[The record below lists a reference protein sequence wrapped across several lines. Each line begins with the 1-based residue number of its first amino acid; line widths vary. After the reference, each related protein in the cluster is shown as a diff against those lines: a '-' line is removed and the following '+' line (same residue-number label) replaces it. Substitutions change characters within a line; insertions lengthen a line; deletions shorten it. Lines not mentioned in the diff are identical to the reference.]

1 MTIRLPK
8 VLVADDDG
16 APVEVLRRYFTE
28 PLVKTG
34 YLRSGARWDTWD
46 STGTRGRDADTFTAD
61 DLVAVTM
68 LSVDVS
74 PDGAQILLRER
85 VDEFGELLG
94 AVGPDRDLADEADE
108 LTPESPVCRLEAALW
123 TVPSIGR
130 TGASKLIARKRPRL
144 FPIYDRVIGEVLDTK
159 AGVCGTRSTLLS
171 TQQAHLEPVR
181 TALRADDG
189 ALQRRLVSLREQ
201 AGLDE
206 AVPALRILTVLAWMQ
221 LKSPQ

>member
-1 MTIRLPK
+1 MTDMTIRLPK

-16 APVEVLRRYFTE
+16 AAVEVLRRYFTE

-85 VDEFGELLG
+85 VDEFGELLV

-130 TGASKLIARKRPRL
+130 TVASKLIARKRPRL

-159 AGVCGTRSTLLS
+159 
-171 TQQAHLEPVR
+171 QAHLESVR

-189 ALQRRLVSLREQ
+189 ALQRRLVSLRER

>member
-16 APVEVLRRYFTE
+16 AAVEVLRRYFTE

-85 VDEFGELLG
+85 VDEFGELLV

-130 TGASKLIARKRPRL
+130 TVASKLIARKRPRL

-159 AGVCGTRSTLLS
+159 
-171 TQQAHLEPVR
+171 QAHLESVR

-189 ALQRRLVSLREQ
+189 ALQRRLVSLRER

>member
-16 APVEVLRRYFTE
+16 AAVEVLRRYFTE

-85 VDEFGELLG
+85 VDEFGELLV

-130 TGASKLIARKRPRL
+130 TVASKLIARKRPRL

-159 AGVCGTRSTLLS
+159 
-171 TQQAHLEPVR
+171 QAHLEPVR

-189 ALQRRLVSLREQ
+189 ALQRRLVSLRER

>member
-1 MTIRLPK
+1 MTDMTIRLPK
-8 VLVADDDG
+8 ALVADDDG
-16 APVEVLRRYFTE
+16 AAVEVLRRYFTE

-34 YLRSGARWDTWD
+34 YLRSGARWDIWD

-85 VDEFGELLG
+85 VDEFGKLLV

-130 TGASKLIARKRPRL
+130 TVASKLIARKRPRL

-159 AGVCGTRSTLLS
+159 
-171 TQQAHLEPVR
+171 QAHLEPVR

-206 AVPALRILTVLAWMQ
+206 AIPALRILTVLAWMQ

>member
-16 APVEVLRRYFTE
+16 AAVEVLRRYFTE

-46 STGTRGRDADTFTAD
+46 STGARGRDADTFTAD

-85 VDEFGELLG
+85 VDEFGELLV

-130 TGASKLIARKRPRL
+130 TVASKLIARKRPRL
-144 FPIYDRVIGEVLDTK
+144 FPIYDRVIGEVLGTK
-159 AGVCGTRSTLLS
+159 
-171 TQQAHLEPVR
+171 QAHLEPVR

>member
-8 VLVADDDG
+8 VLASGDD
-16 APVEVLRRYFTE
+16 AAVEVLRRYFTE

-46 STGTRGRDADTFTAD
+46 STGTRERDADVFTAD

-68 LSVDVS
+68 LAVEVS

-85 VDEFGELLG
+85 GDEFTQLLA
-94 AVGPDRDLADEADE
+94 AVGPDRDLVDEPHE
-108 LTPESPVCRLEAALW
+108 LTAESPVCRLETALW

-130 TGASKLIARKRPRL
+130 TVASKLIARKRPRL

-159 AGVCGTRSTLLS
+159 
-171 TQQAHLEPVR
+171 QAHLEPVR
-181 TALRADDG
+181 QALRADDG
-189 ALQRRLVSLREQ
+189 KLHRRLVSLREQ

-206 AVPALRILTVLAWMQ
+206 SVPALRILTVLAWMQ
-221 LKSPQ
+221 LKSPH

>member
-16 APVEVLRRYFTE
+16 AAVEVLRRYFTE

-46 STGTRGRDADTFTAD
+46 STGTRGRDADTLTAD

-74 PDGAQILLRER
+74 ADGAQILLRER
-85 VDEFGELLG
+85 VDEFGELLV

-130 TGASKLIARKRPRL
+130 TVASKLIARKRPRL

-159 AGVCGTRSTLLS
+159 
-171 TQQAHLEPVR
+171 QAHLEPVR

>member
-1 MTIRLPK
+1 MTDMTIRLPK
-8 VLVADDDG
+8 ALVADDDG
-16 APVEVLRRYFTE
+16 AAVEVLRRYFTE

-34 YLRSGARWDTWD
+34 YLRSGARWDIWD

-85 VDEFGELLG
+85 VDEFGKLLV

-130 TGASKLIARKRPRL
+130 TVASKLIARKRPRL

-159 AGVCGTRSTLLS
+159 
-171 TQQAHLEPVR
+171 QAHLEPVR

>member
-16 APVEVLRRYFTE
+16 AAVEVLRRYFTE

-85 VDEFGELLG
+85 VDEFGELLV

-130 TGASKLIARKRPRL
+130 TVASKLIARKRPRL

-159 AGVCGTRSTLLS
+159 
-171 TQQAHLEPVR
+171 QAHLESVR

>member
-8 VLVADDDG
+8 ALVADDDG
-16 APVEVLRRYFTE
+16 AAVEVLRRYFTE

-46 STGTRGRDADTFTAD
+46 STGTHGRDADTFTAD

-85 VDEFGELLG
+85 VDEFGELLV

-130 TGASKLIARKRPRL
+130 TVASKLIARKRPRL

-159 AGVCGTRSTLLS
+159 
-171 TQQAHLEPVR
+171 QAHLEPVR

>member
-1 MTIRLPK
+1 MTDMMIRLPK

-16 APVEVLRRYFTE
+16 AAVEVLRRYFTE

-85 VDEFGELLG
+85 VDEFGELLV

-108 LTPESPVCRLEAALW
+108 LTPASPVCRLEAALW

-130 TGASKLIARKRPRL
+130 TVASKLIARKRPRL

-159 AGVCGTRSTLLS
+159 
-171 TQQAHLEPVR
+171 QAHLEPVR

-189 ALQRRLVSLREQ
+189 TLQRRLVSLREQ

-206 AVPALRILTVLAWMQ
+206 AIPALRILTVLAWMQ

>member
-1 MTIRLPK
+1 
-8 VLVADDDG
+8 
-16 APVEVLRRYFTE
+16 
-28 PLVKTG
+28 
-34 YLRSGARWDTWD
+34 WD

-85 VDEFGELLG
+85 VDEFGELLV

-130 TGASKLIARKRPRL
+130 TVASKLIARKRPRL

-159 AGVCGTRSTLLS
+159 
-171 TQQAHLEPVR
+171 QAHLEPVR

>member
-16 APVEVLRRYFTE
+16 AAVEVLRRYFTE

-34 YLRSGARWDTWD
+34 YLRSGARWDIWD

-85 VDEFGELLG
+85 VDEFGKLLV

-130 TGASKLIARKRPRL
+130 TVASKLIARKRPRL

-159 AGVCGTRSTLLS
+159 
-171 TQQAHLEPVR
+171 QAHLEPVR

>member
-1 MTIRLPK
+1 MTDMTIRLPK

-16 APVEVLRRYFTE
+16 AAVEVLRRYFTE

-85 VDEFGELLG
+85 VDEFGKLLV

-130 TGASKLIARKRPRL
+130 TVASKLIARKRPRL

-159 AGVCGTRSTLLS
+159 
-171 TQQAHLEPVR
+171 QAHLEPVR

>member
-8 VLVADDDG
+8 VLASDD
-16 APVEVLRRYFTE
+16 AAAVEVLRRYFTE

-46 STGTRGRDADTFTAD
+46 STGTRERDADVFTAD

-68 LSVDVS
+68 LAVEVS

-85 VDEFGELLG
+85 GDELTELLA
-94 AVGPDRDLADEADE
+94 AVGPDRDLVDEADE

-130 TGASKLIARKRPRL
+130 TVASKLIARKRPRL
-144 FPIYDRVIGEVLDTK
+144 FPIYDRAIGEVLDTK
-159 AGVCGTRSTLLS
+159 
-171 TQQAHLEPVR
+171 QAHLEPVR
-181 TALRADDG
+181 QALRGNDG
-189 ALQRRLVSLREQ
+189 ELHRRLVSLREQ
-201 AGLDE
+201 AGLDGSI
-206 AVPALRILTVLAWMQ
+206 PALRILTVLAWMQ
-221 LKSPQ
+221 LKSPR

>member
-16 APVEVLRRYFTE
+16 AAVEVLRRYFTE

-34 YLRSGARWDTWD
+34 YLRSGAHWDPWD

-85 VDEFGELLG
+85 VDEFGKLLV

-130 TGASKLIARKRPRL
+130 TVASKLIARKRPRL

-159 AGVCGTRSTLLS
+159 
-171 TQQAHLEPVR
+171 QAHLEPVR

-189 ALQRRLVSLREQ
+189 ALNRRLVSLREQ
-201 AGLDE
+201 AGLEE

>member
-16 APVEVLRRYFTE
+16 AAVEVLRRYFTE

-68 LSVDVS
+68 LSADVS

-85 VDEFGELLG
+85 VDEFGELLV

-130 TGASKLIARKRPRL
+130 TVASKLIARKRPRL

-159 AGVCGTRSTLLS
+159 
-171 TQQAHLEPVR
+171 QAHLEPVR

-206 AVPALRILTVLAWMQ
+206 AIPALRILTVLAWMQ

>member
-8 VLVADDDG
+8 ALVADDDG
-16 APVEVLRRYFTE
+16 AAVEVLRRYFTE

-68 LSVDVS
+68 LSADVS

-85 VDEFGELLG
+85 VDEFGELLV

-130 TGASKLIARKRPRL
+130 TVASKLIARKRPRL

-159 AGVCGTRSTLLS
+159 
-171 TQQAHLEPVR
+171 QAHLEPVR

-206 AVPALRILTVLAWMQ
+206 AIPALRILTVLAWMQ

>member
-1 MTIRLPK
+1 MTDMTIRLPK

-16 APVEVLRRYFTE
+16 AAVEVLRRYFTE

-85 VDEFGELLG
+85 VDEFGELLV

-130 TGASKLIARKRPRL
+130 TVASKLIARKRPRL

-159 AGVCGTRSTLLS
+159 
-171 TQQAHLEPVR
+171 QAHLEPVR

>member
-1 MTIRLPK
+1 MAIRLPK
-8 VLVADDDG
+8 VLGADDG
-16 APVEVLRRYFTE
+16 VAVEVLQRYFTE

-46 STGTRGRDADTFTAD
+46 STGTRDRDADVFTAD

-68 LSVDVS
+68 LAVEVS

-85 VDEFGELLG
+85 GAEFAELLA
-94 AVGPDRDLADEADE
+94 AVGPDRDLVDEAAE
-108 LTPESPVCRLEAALW
+108 PTPESPVCRLETALW

-130 TGASKLIARKRPRL
+130 TVASKLIARKRPRL

-159 AGVCGTRSTLLS
+159 
-171 TQQAHLEPVR
+171 QAHLDPVR
-181 TALRADDG
+181 RALRANDG
-189 ALQRRLVSLREQ
+189 DLHRRLVSLREQ
-201 AGLDE
+201 AGLDD

-221 LKSPQ
+221 LKSPH

>member
-1 MTIRLPK
+1 MSDMAIRLPK
-8 VLVADDDG
+8 VLASGDDAAVD
-16 APVEVLRRYFTE
+16 VLRRYFAE

-46 STGTRGRDADTFTAD
+46 STGTRERDADVFTAD

-68 LSVDVS
+68 LSVEVS

-85 VDEFGELLG
+85 GEEFAELLA
-94 AVGPDRDLADEADE
+94 AVGPDRDLVDEVDE
-108 LTPESPVCRLEAALW
+108 LTAESPVCRLETALW

-130 TGASKLIARKRPRL
+130 TVASKLIARKRPRL
-144 FPIYDRVIGEVLDTK
+144 FPVYDRVIGEVLDTK
-159 AGVCGTRSTLLS
+159 
-171 TQQAHLEPVR
+171 QAHLDPVR
-181 TALRADDG
+181 QALRANDRE
-189 ALQRRLVSLREQ
+189 LHRRLVSLREQ

-221 LKSPQ
+221 LKAPR

>member
-1 MTIRLPK
+1 MAIRLPK
-8 VLVADDDG
+8 VLGADDG
-16 APVEVLRRYFTE
+16 AAVEVLQRYFTE

-46 STGTRGRDADTFTAD
+46 STGTRGRDADVFTAD

-85 VDEFGELLG
+85 GAEFAELLA
-94 AVGPDRDLADEADE
+94 AVGPDRDLVDEAAE
-108 LTPESPVCRLEAALW
+108 PTPESPVCRLETALW

-130 TGASKLIARKRPRL
+130 TVASKLIARKRPRL

-159 AGVCGTRSTLLS
+159 
-171 TQQAHLEPVR
+171 QAHLDPVR
-181 TALRADDG
+181 RALRANDG
-189 ALQRRLVSLREQ
+189 ELHRRLVSLREQ
-201 AGLDE
+201 AGLDD

-221 LKSPQ
+221 LKSPH

>member
-1 MTIRLPK
+1 MTDMTIRLPK

-16 APVEVLRRYFTE
+16 AAVEVLRRYFTE

-85 VDEFGELLG
+85 VDEFGELLV

-130 TGASKLIARKRPRL
+130 TVASKLIARKRPRL

-159 AGVCGTRSTLLS
+159 
-171 TQQAHLEPVR
+171 QAHLESVR

>member
-8 VLVADDDG
+8 VLVDDDDG
-16 APVEVLRRYFTE
+16 AAVEGLRRYFTE

-68 LSVDVS
+68 LSADVS

-85 VDEFGELLG
+85 VDEFGELLV

-108 LTPESPVCRLEAALW
+108 LTPASPVCRLEAALW

-130 TGASKLIARKRPRL
+130 TVASKLIARKRPRL

-159 AGVCGTRSTLLS
+159 
-171 TQQAHLEPVR
+171 QAHLEPVR

-189 ALQRRLVSLREQ
+189 TLQRRLVSLREQ

-206 AVPALRILTVLAWMQ
+206 AIPALRILTVLAWMQ

>member
-1 MTIRLPK
+1 MTDMTIRLPK
-8 VLVADDDG
+8 ALVADDDG
-16 APVEVLRRYFTE
+16 AAVEVLRRYFTE

-85 VDEFGELLG
+85 VDEFGELLV

-130 TGASKLIARKRPRL
+130 TVASKLIARKRPRL

-159 AGVCGTRSTLLS
+159 
-171 TQQAHLEPVR
+171 QAHLEPVR

>member
-1 MTIRLPK
+1 MMIRLPK

-16 APVEVLRRYFTE
+16 AAVEVLRRYFTE

-85 VDEFGELLG
+85 VDEFGELLV

-108 LTPESPVCRLEAALW
+108 LTPASPVCRLEAALW

-130 TGASKLIARKRPRL
+130 TVASKLIARKRPRL

-159 AGVCGTRSTLLS
+159 
-171 TQQAHLEPVR
+171 QAHLEPVR

-189 ALQRRLVSLREQ
+189 TLQRRLVSLREQ

-206 AVPALRILTVLAWMQ
+206 AIPALRILTVLAWMQ

>member
-16 APVEVLRRYFTE
+16 AAVEGLRRYFTE

-68 LSVDVS
+68 LSADVS

-85 VDEFGELLG
+85 VDEFGELLV

-108 LTPESPVCRLEAALW
+108 LTPASPVCRLEAALW

-130 TGASKLIARKRPRL
+130 TVASKLIARKRPRL

-159 AGVCGTRSTLLS
+159 
-171 TQQAHLEPVR
+171 QAHLEPVR

-189 ALQRRLVSLREQ
+189 TLQRRLVSLREQ

-206 AVPALRILTVLAWMQ
+206 AIPALRILTVLAWMQ

>member
-8 VLVADDDG
+8 ALVADDDG
-16 APVEVLRRYFTE
+16 AAVEVLRRYFTE

-85 VDEFGELLG
+85 VDEFGELLV

-130 TGASKLIARKRPRL
+130 TVASKLIARKRPRL

-159 AGVCGTRSTLLS
+159 
-171 TQQAHLEPVR
+171 QAHLESVR

>member
-1 MTIRLPK
+1 MTDMTIRLPK
-8 VLVADDDG
+8 ALVADDDG
-16 APVEVLRRYFTE
+16 AAVEVLRRYFTE

-85 VDEFGELLG
+85 VDEFGELLV

-130 TGASKLIARKRPRL
+130 TVASKLIARKRPRL

-159 AGVCGTRSTLLS
+159 
-171 TQQAHLEPVR
+171 QAHLEPVR

-206 AVPALRILTVLAWMQ
+206 AIPALRILTVLAWMQ

>member
-1 MTIRLPK
+1 MTDMTIRLPK

-16 APVEVLRRYFTE
+16 AAVEVLRRYFTE

-34 YLRSGARWDTWD
+34 YLRSGARWDIWD

-85 VDEFGELLG
+85 VDEFGKLLV

-130 TGASKLIARKRPRL
+130 TVASKLIARKRPRL

-159 AGVCGTRSTLLS
+159 
-171 TQQAHLEPVR
+171 QAHLEPVR

>member
-1 MTIRLPK
+1 MTDMTIRLPK
-8 VLVADDDG
+8 ALVADDDG
-16 APVEVLRRYFTE
+16 AAVEVLRRYFTE

-46 STGTRGRDADTFTAD
+46 STGTRGRDTDTFTAD

-85 VDEFGELLG
+85 VDEFGELLV

-130 TGASKLIARKRPRL
+130 TVASKLIARKRPRL

-159 AGVCGTRSTLLS
+159 
-171 TQQAHLEPVR
+171 QAHLEPVR